1 MTIRQLSLDFQ
12 QAIYDF
18 FEAVYQYIT
27 DNLNGLQGI
36 DSSINSFALQNT
48 TDLGVVN
55 TSVNTVNTSVQQVDS
70 SINSFALQNTT
81 DLGVLDTSVDT
92 VNTSVQQVDSSVN
105 SFALQNNTD
114 LTTLNTSVNTV
125 DTSINTF
132 ASQNNTDLTTLNTS
146 VETIY
151 DKDTNL
157 NIVVADTPSAD
168 AFGRLRVSNPLT
180 LFNAKQLFD
189 NLPLLFDDQEVSGS
203 GTNSVYNQ
211 NKAEVVLSVSN
222 ATAGKRVRQTFQRF
236 NYQPGKSLLVFIT
249 GTLGLSGGGPGIIRA
264 AGYYDDNNGI
274 FFRDNE
280 GVVEAVVRSSTSGT
294 PVDNAVPQSLWNQD
308 KLDGTGISGITLS
321 PLTSQIIIID
331 FEWLSI
337 GRVRIGFVIRG
348 RVRYVHHF
356 NHANEV
362 FNAYMSTPNLPIR
375 YEIENTGAGVA
386 SSLAC
391 ICSTVISEGGL
402 ERLGVLHHADSDSI
416 SAMKTGTTYA
426 MIGIRLASN
435 AIGLDVLIENI
446 SLLALTADD
455 VHWELRLN
463 PTVAG
468 TAFTF
473 GAGPLNSNVE
483 VARGDITSEVTGG
496 NDLDGGYFNQ
506 SLPASTVVP
515 NALKLGAAID
525 GTRDVIVL
533 CFTPLSTNLAG
544 IASITWREVL

>member
-1 MTIRQLSLDFQ
+1 
-12 QAIYDF
+12 
-18 FEAVYQYIT
+18 
-27 DNLNGLQGI
+27 
-36 DSSINSFALQNT
+36 
-48 TDLGVVN
+48 
-55 TSVNTVNTSVQQVDS
+55 
-70 SINSFALQNTT
+70 
-81 DLGVLDTSVDT
+81 
-92 VNTSVQQVDSSVN
+92 VDSSVN
-105 SFALQNNTD
+105 AFATQN
-114 LTTLNTSVNTV
+114 S
-125 DTSINTF
+125 
-132 ASQNNTDLTTLNTS
+132 TDLTTLNTS

-151 DKDTNL
+151 APETLL
-157 NIVVADTPSAD
+157 NITIGDSPSAD
-168 AFGRLRVSNPLT
+168 SFGRLRVSNPLT
-180 LFNAKQLFD
+180 LFNAKMLFD

-222 ATAGKRVRQTFQRF
+222 VTAGKRVRQSFQRF
-236 NYQPGKSLLVFIT
+236 NYQAGKSLLVYLT

-280 GVVEAVVRSSTSGT
+280 GTIEVVIRSFTSGSVVE
-294 PVDNAVPQSLWNQD
+294 NAVPQSSWNQD
-308 KLDGTGISGITLS
+308 KLDGTGPSGITMS
-321 PLTSQIIIID
+321 PLTSQIIVID
-331 FEWLSI
+331 LEWLSI
-337 GRVRIGFVIRG
+337 GRVRVGFVIRG
-348 RVRYVHHF
+348 HIRYVHYF
-356 NHANEV
+356 NHANQV

-375 YEIENTGAGVA
+375 YEIENTGTGVA

-391 ICSTVISEGGL
+391 ICSTVISEGGI
-402 ERLGVLHHADSDSI
+402 ERLGVLHHADSNSI
-416 SAMKTGTTYA
+416 SSMKTGTTYA

-483 VARGDITSEVTGG
+483 VARGDITSEVSGG

-506 SLPASTVVP
+506 TLPASTIVP

-525 GTRDVIVL
+525 GTRDIIVL